1 MWTLFVSLYLFEFHA
16 TFVQKLDILYTAD
29 IIIRIWQNRHQLNKS
44 HNMSTYYVN
53 GEVNFMNP
61 VAFEIFG
68 LSIRWYGILLS
79 SGILVGILLAYH
91 EAKRLG
97 MNPEYILDLALWC
110 VPAAVI
116 GARLYYVLLEWDY
129 YNGDIM
135 RMINIREGG
144 LAIHGALIAA
154 VLTGYIFTRVK
165 KISFWKT
172 ADIVAPSIIIG
183 QAIGRWGNFVN
194 GEAHGGPTS
203 LPWGIMVDGM
213 KVHPTFLYESLWDL
227 GVFAILLYYRK
238 KKKKVNGEV
247 FLLYGILYS
256 LGRFW
261 IEGLRTDSL
270 MFMGLRA
277 AQLISI
283 ATILVFGCV
292 FYIIRHR
299 AKREL

>member
-1 MWTLFVSLYLFEFHA
+1 
-16 TFVQKLDILYTAD
+16 
-29 IIIRIWQNRHQLNKS
+29 
-44 HNMSTYYVN
+44 
-53 GEVNFMNP
+53 
-61 VAFEIFG
+61 
-68 LSIRWYGILLS
+68 LSIRWYGIILS
-79 SGILVGILLAYH
+79 TGIMVGILLAYN
-91 EAKRLG
+91 EAKRMG
-97 MNPEYILDLALWC
+97 RNPEYIIDLSLWC

-154 VLTGYIFTRVK
+154 VFTGYIFT
-165 KISFWKT
+165 KIKNLSFWET

-194 GEAHGGPTS
+194 GEAHGGPTN
-203 LPWGIMVDGM
+203 LPWGIMIDGI
-213 KVHPTFLYESLWDL
+213 KVHPTFLYESLWNL
-227 GVFAILLYYRK
+227 AVFFILIYFRK
-238 KKKKVNGEV
+238 NKKADGEV

-256 LGRFW
+256 VGRFL

-277 AQLISI
+277 AQIFS
-283 ATILVFGCV
+283 LVIIVV
-292 FYIIRHR
+292 FTTVFFYIRHR
-299 AKREL
+299 KGKIT